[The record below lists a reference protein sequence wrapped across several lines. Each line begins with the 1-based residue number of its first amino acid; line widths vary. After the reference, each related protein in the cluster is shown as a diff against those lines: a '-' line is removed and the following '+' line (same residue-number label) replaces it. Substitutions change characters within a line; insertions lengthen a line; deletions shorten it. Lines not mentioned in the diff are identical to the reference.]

1 MTFSKRKKFTKG
13 QWALLLMAGLGVL
26 FLLVFNYAPM
36 YGIVLAFK
44 DGDYKMDIRKA
55 IFDSDWVQFDNFKK
69 FLVDPQFKSV
79 LMNTL
84 GLNLLSLVIGF
95 PAPIIFA
102 LLINE
107 VRNRRFKQITQ
118 TLSYFPH
125 FLSWIVYGGIIL
137 NIIDP
142 QSGLLNDVLLKLGW
156 IDSPLN
162 LTRSEHVWGLCITT
176 SLIKG
181 VGWSSVIY
189 VAAIASI
196 DTAMYEAADIDGAGR
211 FDKMF
216 FITLPSIV
224 PTITIFLILSISNM
238 LNSGFEQL
246 WVFRNQIN
254 LDKLEVIDTYVYQYG
269 VLNKR
274 YSYTTAIGLLKSVV
288 SLILLVSANFVSKKL
303 TGKGIY

>member
-1 MTFSKRKKFTKG
+1 
-13 QWALLLMAGLGVL
+13 MAGLGVL

-44 DGDYKMDIRKA
+44 NGDYMMDIRKA
-55 IFDSDWVQFDNFKK
+55 IFESDWVKWRNFEK

-84 GLNLLSLVIGF
+84 GLNMLSLIITF

-107 VRNRRFKQITQ
+107 VRNRRFKQVVQ

-137 NIIDP
+137 NLIDP
-142 QSGLLNDVLLKLGW
+142 QTGLMNDVLMKLGL
-156 IDSPLN
+156 IESPLN
-162 LTRSEHVWGLCITT
+162 LTRSEYIWGLCIVTA
-176 SLIKG
+176 LIKG
-181 VGWSSVIY
+181 VGWGSVIY

-211 FDKMF
+211 WAKMF

-224 PTITIFLILSISNM
+224 PTITVFLILSVSNI

-254 LDKLEVIDTYVYQYG
+254 LDKIEVIDTYVYQYG
-269 VLNKR
+269 VLNQR
-274 YSYTTAIGLLKSVV
+274 YSYTTAIGLLKSIV
-288 SLILLVSANFVSKKL
+288 SLVLLTFSNFISKKI